1 MKKSVLLFILFSLTL
16 ATSAQQSTMVAK
28 VESAMFE
35 RTTSV
40 SNRLHTIP
48 RGTSVRVVGEDGAFV
63 RIEFRNSRG
72 YVNKL
77 NLETRELWQERQQR
91 ERERERAG
99 QRQASPAENARRIEQ
114 ERAENARRMEQERQ
128 QQEDRERQ
136 SFVDSWRRNGL
147 QNVEEGI
154 YEMAIRRNNARYE
167 VAVKNRNGTLLII
180 YLSGSANNAR
190 RFPGNTVATLVPTA
204 TPLFYRANWVIM
216 PSRTTNNDYFV
227 SFEQGTMTVI
237 PPRGDR
243 ELYIKMFPTAVAG
256 TPSGG
261 AGSGTGFALSSNGY
275 IVTNHHVIEDAR
287 RVRVKGIDGN
297 FSRTYNARIV
307 AQDRNNDLAIIKI
320 DDQNFTSLGRIPYT
334 ISAQGANVGSSI
346 FVLGY
351 PLRATMGD
359 ELKLTDG
366 RVSSRSGFQGDPTS
380 YQITAPIQPGN
391 SGSPLFDSRGNII
404 GVVTAKHL
412 GAQNVGYAV
421 RSSFLMNLVQSMN
434 SPPTM
439 PTSNTVSTLS
449 LEEQVRV
456 LRRFVYIIE
465 VE

>member
-1 MKKSVLLFILFSLTL
+1 MNVVIDGQSLGFL
-16 ATSAQQSTMVAK
+16 
-28 VESAMFE
+28 
-35 RTTSV
+35 
-40 SNRLHTIP
+40 
-48 RGTSVRVVGEDGAFV
+48 
-63 RIEFRNSRG
+63 
-72 YVNKL
+72 
-77 NLETRELWQERQQR
+77 
-91 ERERERAG
+91 
-99 QRQASPAENARRIEQ
+99 
-114 ERAENARRMEQERQ
+114 
-128 QQEDRERQ
+128 
-136 SFVDSWRRNGL
+136 
-147 QNVEEGI
+147 
-154 YEMAIRRNNARYE
+154 
-167 VAVKNRNGTLLII
+167 
-180 YLSGSANNAR
+180 
-190 RFPGNTVATLVPTA
+190 
-204 TPLFYRANWVIM
+204 
-216 PSRTTNNDYFV
+216 
-227 SFEQGTMTVI
+227 
-237 PPRGDR
+237 
-243 ELYIKMFPTAVAG
+243 KMFPTAVAG

-287 RVRVKGIDGN
+287 RVRVKGVDGN
-297 FSRTYNARIV
+297 FSRAYNARIV
-307 AQDRNNDLAIIKI
+307 AKDRNDDLAIIKI

-334 ISAQGANVGSSI
+334 ISAQGADVGSFI

-359 ELKLTDG
+359 ELKFTDG